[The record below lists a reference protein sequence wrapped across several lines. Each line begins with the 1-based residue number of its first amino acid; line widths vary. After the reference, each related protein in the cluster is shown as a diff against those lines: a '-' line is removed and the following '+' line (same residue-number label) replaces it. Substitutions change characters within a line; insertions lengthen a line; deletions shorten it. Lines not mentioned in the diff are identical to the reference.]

1 MVSSVK
7 GNTALPYTVYSASR
21 FNRQEPDNG
30 IIKIIYFLS
39 GSCNLVLYAL
49 YTVYGS
55 AVLPP
60 TEETDDGMDTSNG
73 RVSA

>member
-21 FNRQEPDNG
+21 SNRQKHDRK

-39 GSCNLVLYAL
+39 GSCNLVIDAL
-49 YTVYGS
+49 DNVYGS

-60 TEETDDGMDTSNG
+60 TEETDYDLQH
-73 RVSA
+73 